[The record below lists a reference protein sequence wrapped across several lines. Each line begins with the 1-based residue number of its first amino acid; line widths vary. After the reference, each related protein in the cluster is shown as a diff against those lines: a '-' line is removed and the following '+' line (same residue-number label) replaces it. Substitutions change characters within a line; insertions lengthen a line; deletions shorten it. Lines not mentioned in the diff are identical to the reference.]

1 MLALVV
7 GDDTRRDAT
16 NDMTGI
22 NVIATAVA
30 LVDGDDTRSMRR
42 DANNNMTGIHR
53 TVVHVPLVLPKFARS
68 GRKFS
73 TSTTSY

>member
-1 MLALVV
+1 MALVN

-30 LVDGDDTRSMRR
+30 LVDGDDTRR

-53 TVVHVPLVLPKFARS
+53 TVVPQLLPKFARS

-73 TSTTSY
+73 TS